1 MPDFGAKPGI
11 RGNMYIPNSFKE
23 NRIESLQ
30 NLVKEHPLGLL
41 VTSSTSRISA
51 SPVPFL
57 LYQDEGEFGVLRAH
71 MAKANPHWK
80 LLLEEVQCLVVFQ
93 GPQGYVTPTWY
104 PTKTGSHKVVPTWN
118 YAVVQAWGSAN
129 VIEDEAWIYRQ
140 IADLTNFHEHSRPT
154 PWSLTDAP
162 HDFISNQLQAVIG
175 IEIPI
180 TRLEGKF
187 KMSQNRPDEDR
198 KGVAAGASNPN
209 DPHFH
214 LGMSALVT
222 DKMDKD

>member
-1 MPDFGAKPGI
+1 
-11 RGNMYIPNSFKE
+11 MYIPNSFKE
-23 NRIESLQ
+23 NSIESLQ
-30 NLVKEHPLGLL
+30 NLVKEHPLGMLL
-41 VTSSTSRISA
+41 TSSACGISA

-80 LLLEEVQCLVVFQ
+80 LLLEGVECLVVFQ

-104 PTKTGSHKVVPTWN
+104 PTKTDSHKVVPTWN
-118 YAVVQAWGSAN
+118 YAVVQAWGNAS
-129 VIEDEAWIYRQ
+129 VIEDVAWIHRQ
-140 IADLTNFHEHSRPT
+140 IDDLTNYHERSRPT

-162 HDFISNQLQAVIG
+162 HDYISNQQKAVIG

-180 TRLEGKF
+180 ARLEGKF

-198 KGVAAGASNPN
+198 KGVVTGTSNPD
-209 DPHFH
+209 DPHFN
-214 LGMSALVT
+214 LGMSALVKG
-222 DKMDKD
+222 KMGKV